1 MPVHTLAKPSLGSAN
16 LLWVLRR
23 SQIGGQSALSAN
35 RLGGDQKPTF
45 KFTLGKDY
53 RHLQPHSC
61 QLRAS
66 QETWSQLRRAIVVA
80 IEKNEDTST
89 RAYLKGC
96 QFDSSL

>member
-23 SQIGGQSALSAN
+23 IQIGGQSPLSAN

-53 RHLQPHSC
+53 GNLQSHSC
-61 QLRAS
+61 QLRTS
-66 QETWSQLRRAIVVA
+66 QETWSQLRRAIVVT
-80 IEKNEDTST
+80 IEENEYTST
-89 RAYLKGC
+89 RACLKCC
-96 QFDSSL
+96 QFDSAL